1 MSITKILEDIEAQ
14 LEEDLANLAEM
25 EQDVAGMRERVSRL
39 RKALRDLKGEPPPGK
54 PRGRPRKSERVRPP
68 STASIQAV
76 MVTLSEADE
85 PLSVKM
91 IEERAQRS
99 HSNID
104 ATVRYLRAHEMI
116 RLAGRR
122 GMAHVYALMDK
133 PQARTQGGG
142 SATNAV

>member
-76 MVTLSEADE
+76 MVTLY
-85 PLSVKM
+85 
-91 IEERAQRS
+91 RS
-99 HSNID
+99 
-104 ATVRYLRAHEMI
+104 R
-116 RLAGRR
+116 
-122 GMAHVYALMDK
+122 
-133 PQARTQGGG
+133 
-142 SATNAV
+142 